1 MTIKLN
7 NRQIVAIAVL
17 FMAMYF
23 FATRTNQAVQY
34 PTILKTS
41 IDSTFTIRP
50 L

>member
-1 MTIKLN
+1 MTLKLN
-7 NRQIVAIAVL
+7 NRQIAAIAVL

-34 PTILKTS
+34 PSILQTS
-41 IDSTFTIRP
+41 IDSVITIRT